1 MSTYNLSGNYRRNYS
16 RNYDQGGG
24 RGYARIEYSTN
35 YNPSKGTRF
44 KGVWDA
50 DGNYADLD

>member
-1 MSTYNLSGNYRRNYS
+1 MYDRSSNNRRNYK
-16 RNYDQGGG
+16 RNFDRRSE
-24 RGYARIEYSTN
+24 RGYYRIEYSKN
-35 YNPSKGTRF
+35 FNPSKGTRF